1 MVQPTS
7 PNIRALL
14 CCHTVIFHLLILRSA
29 GQSTAVN
36 HPIVATAGD
45 DITLPCLLQPAMDA
59 VSMTLEWSRPDLNP
73 KFVHVQRDGKHV
85 PAEQNPAYTGR
96 TSVSTENLKHGDLSL
111 KLSTVELS
119 DSGTY
124 RCYVPEVNKTSVIG
138 LSVDPKDGLPDI
150 SDIRSFAFLSNSDA
164 LSSDIFF
171 KRSVSGYCSIS
182 SNSGK

>member
-138 LSVDPKDGLPDI
+138 LSVDDI
-150 SDIRSFAFLSNSDA
+150 PGTPVYGIVVWVMVMIFALII
-164 LSSDIFF
+164 LCVTKGQI
-171 KRSVSGYCSIS
+171 CILI
-182 SNSGK
+182 